1 MNANKIHFKI
11 TIIGETNV
19 GKTNIISRIMSKPF
33 NYSYEN
39 TLVPA
44 IDYYN
49 TEFTIEGTTYQTKL
63 TIWDTSSKL
72 RYRGL
77 SKILYKDAL
86 VVLIVFN
93 ITNKNSYT
101 EAIDYWLKD
110 VKTINKECSIYLV
123 ANFCDIDES
132 YEVSIDEIK
141 QFANMNKILVY
152 LVSAR
157 NNIGIEEMLNDIVFR
172 LTNKIL

>member
-1 MNANKIHFKI
+1 M
-11 TIIGETNV
+11 
-19 GKTNIISRIMSKPF
+19 
-33 NYSYEN
+33 
-39 TLVPA
+39 
-44 IDYYN
+44 
-49 TEFTIEGTTYQTKL
+49 
-63 TIWDTSSKL
+63 
-72 RYRGL
+72 
-77 SKILYKDAL
+77 YKDAL